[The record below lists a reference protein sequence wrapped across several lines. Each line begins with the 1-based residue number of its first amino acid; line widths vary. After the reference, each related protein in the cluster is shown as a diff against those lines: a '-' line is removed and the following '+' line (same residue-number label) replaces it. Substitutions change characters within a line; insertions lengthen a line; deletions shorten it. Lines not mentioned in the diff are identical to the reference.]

1 MINDKYLYFR
11 TQADQADDDGIDDS
25 LYLPARQIKAIVPT
39 STTAITIFFE
49 SMYNTFANVAEDL
62 NVISDSVVLNCTAG
76 KVRQVMEHLVRVINS
91 SYPAYTD
98 GFITVADDVTTT
110 YLTSSAAADET
121 VDAKVLDAGITSCGA
136 ITIAAA
142 LS

>member
-1 MINDKYLYFR
+1 MDKYLYFR
-11 TQADQADDDGIDDS
+11 TQADQDSDDGIDDS
-25 LYLPARQIKAIVPT
+25 LYLPARQITAIVPT

-62 NVISDSVVLNCTAG
+62 NVISDSVIINCTAG
-76 KVRQVMEHLVRVINS
+76 KVKQVMETLVRSVNS
-91 SYPAYTD
+91 SYPAYSD
-98 GFITVADDVTTT
+98 GVIVVADDVTTT
-110 YLTSSAAADET
+110 YLTSAAAADET

-142 LS
+142 NS

>member
-1 MINDKYLYFR
+1 MITDKYLYFR
-11 TQADQADDDGIDDS
+11 TQADQDDDDGIDDS
-25 LYLPARQIKAIVPT
+25 LYLPARQITAIVPT

-49 SMYNTFANVAEDL
+49 SMYNDQGGSDNEV
-62 NVISDSVVLNCTAG
+62 VISDSVVINCTQG
-76 KVRQVMEHLVRVINS
+76 KVRQVMETLVRSINS
-91 SYPAYTD
+91 NKLYGD
-98 GFITVADDVTTT
+98 GTITVADDVTTT
-110 YLTSSAAADET
+110 YLTSAAAADET

>member
-25 LYLPARQIKAIVPT
+25 LYLPARQIRAIVPT

-49 SMYNTFANVAEDL
+49 SMYNTWGNVAEDL
-62 NVISDSVVLNCTAG
+62 NVISDSVIINCTAG
-76 KVRQVMEHLVRVINS
+76 KVRQVMETLVRSINS
-91 SYPAYTD
+91 NKLYGD
-98 GFITVADDVTTT
+98 GIIVVADDVTTT
-110 YLTSSAAADET
+110 YLTSSASADET

>member
-1 MINDKYLYFR
+1 MIIDKYLYFR
-11 TQADQADDDGIDDS
+11 TQADQNDDDGIDDS

-62 NVISDSVVLNCTAG
+62 NVISDSVVINCTQG
-76 KVRQVMEHLVRVINS
+76 KVKQVMETLVRAINS
-91 SYPAYTD
+91 NKLYGD
-98 GFITVADDVTTT
+98 GTITVADDVTTT
-110 YLTSSAAADET
+110 YLTSAAGADET
-121 VDAKVLDAGITSCGA
+121 VTAKVLDSGITTCGG

-142 LS
+142 NS

>member
-1 MINDKYLYFR
+1 MIIDKYLYFR
-11 TQADQADDDGIDDS
+11 TQADEDNDDGIDDS
-25 LYLPARQIKAIVPT
+25 LYLPARQIRAIVPT

-62 NVISDSVVLNCTAG
+62 NVISDSVTINCTAG
-76 KVRQVMEHLVRVINS
+76 KVKQVMETLVRSINS
-91 SYPAYTD
+91 NKLYGD
-98 GFITVADDVTTT
+98 GIIVVADDVTTT

-121 VDAKVLDAGITSCGA
+121 VSAKVLDGGITSCGN

-142 LS
+142 NS

>member
-25 LYLPARQIKAIVPT
+25 LYLPARQIRAIVPT

-76 KVRQVMEHLVRVINS
+76 KVKQVMEHLVRAINS
-91 SYPAYTD
+91 NHLYGD
-98 GFITVADDVTTT
+98 GIIVVADDVTTT
-110 YLTSSAAADET
+110 YLTSSTSADET
-121 VDAKVLDAGITSCGA
+121 VDAKVLDSGITTCGA

-142 LS
+142 NS

>member
-25 LYLPARQIKAIVPT
+25 LYLPARQIRAIVPT

-62 NVISDSVVLNCTAG
+62 NIISDSVIINCTAG
-76 KVRQVMEHLVRVINS
+76 KVRQVMEHLVRAINS
-91 SYPAYTD
+91 NHLYGD
-98 GFITVADDVTTT
+98 GIIVVADDVTTT
-110 YLTSSAAADET
+110 YLTSSASADET
-121 VDAKVLDAGITSCGA
+121 VDAKVLDSGITSCGA

>member
-1 MINDKYLYFR
+1 MIIDKYLYFR

-62 NVISDSVVLNCTAG
+62 NVISDSVIINCTAG
-76 KVRQVMEHLVRVINS
+76 KVRQVMEHLVRAINS
-91 SYPAYTD
+91 NHLYGD
-98 GFITVADDVTTT
+98 GIIVVADDVTTT

-121 VDAKVLDAGITSCGA
+121 VSAKKLDGGITTCGA

-142 LS
+142 NS

>member
-25 LYLPARQIKAIVPT
+25 LYLPARTITAIVPT
-39 STTAITIFFE
+39 SATAITIFFE
-49 SMYNTFANVAEDL
+49 SMYNTWGNVAEDL
-62 NVISDSVVLNCTAG
+62 NAISDSVIINCTAG
-76 KVRQVMEHLVRVINS
+76 KVRQVMEHLVRSINS
-91 SYPAYTD
+91 NKLYGD
-98 GFITVADDVTTT
+98 GIIVVADDVTTT
-110 YLTSSAAADET
+110 YLTSSASADET
-121 VDAKVLDAGITSCGA
+121 VDAKVLDSGITSCGA

>member
-1 MINDKYLYFR
+1 MIIDKYLYFR

-25 LYLPARQIKAIVPT
+25 LYLPARQITALVPT
-39 STTAITIFFE
+39 STTALTIFFE
-49 SMYNTFANVAEDL
+49 SMYNDQGGTDNEV
-62 NVISDSVVLNCTAG
+62 VISDSVVLTCTQG
-76 KVRQVMEHLVRVINS
+76 KVKQAIQTIVQAINS
-91 SYPAYTD
+91 NRLYQD
-98 GFITVADDVTTT
+98 GLIVVADDVTTT

-121 VDAKVLDAGITSCGA
+121 ITATYVDSGITACAS